1 MRPQFSLSAATT
13 ELLTICNSV
22 VVLFVVAVVSAQS
35 PSDEVVAGNGLEPD
49 GGVEHLG
56 ELLLLL
62 LLCCCCSRLL
72 MPSLSLYVVL
82 LVTLLL
88 VL

>member
-1 MRPQFSLSAATT
+1 MGPQLSLSAATT
-13 ELLTICNSV
+13 ELLTVCNSV

-35 PSDEVVAGNGLEPD
+35 PIDEVVAGNGLEPD

-56 ELLLLL
+56 DLLLLL

-72 MPSLSLYVVL
+72 ESSLFVVL
-82 LVTLLL
+82 LVVLL
-88 VL
+88 